1 MSKILAAIFIIH
13 DKKMPCATKGPLL
26 QAQNLAFL
34 IDHRNFASLFKQL
47 LIRPMNIIHTV
58 AELHTQVSCAK
69 AAGKKVGL
77 VPTMGAL
84 HEGHA
89 SLIRRSVEECGCT
102 VVSVFVNPTQFNDPN
117 DLKNYPRT
125 LDADC
130 ALIDKLGADIVFA
143 PTAEEMYPTPDTRV
157 FSYPPIDTVMEGARR
172 PGHFNGVCQVVSKL
186 FDMVQPDRAY
196 FGEKDFQQ
204 IAVVRAMM
212 KDQGFGFE
220 LVPCPIVR
228 DERGLAL
235 SSRNALLS
243 VSERLLAANICRIL
257 RESVSFARALT
268 VKEVVDTVVRRI
280 NAVDG
285 LEVEYFQ
292 IVNAETLQPIDDWN
306 DAARVQGCI
315 TVYCGE
321 RRVRLIDNIA
331 YQ

>member
-1 MSKILAAIFIIH
+1 
-13 DKKMPCATKGPLL
+13 
-26 QAQNLAFL
+26 
-34 IDHRNFASLFKQL
+34 
-47 LIRPMNIIHTV
+47 MNIIHTV
-58 AELHTQVSCAK
+58 AELRTQVSCAK
-69 AAGKKVGL
+69 AAGKQVGL

-220 LVPCPIVR
+220 LVSCPIVR

-235 SSRNALLS
+235 SSRNSLLS

-280 NAVDG
+280 NAGRVFPNC
-285 LEVEYFQ
+285 ECR
-292 IVNAETLQPIDDWN
+292 NAATD
-306 DAARVQGCI
+306 R
-315 TVYCGE
+315 
-321 RRVRLIDNIA
+321 
-331 YQ
+331 